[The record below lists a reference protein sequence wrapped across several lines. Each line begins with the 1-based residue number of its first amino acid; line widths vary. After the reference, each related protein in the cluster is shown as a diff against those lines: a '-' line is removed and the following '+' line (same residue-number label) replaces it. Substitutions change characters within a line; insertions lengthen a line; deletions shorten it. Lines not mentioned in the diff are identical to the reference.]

1 MPTRRHVIAG
11 AASTAAW
18 AAVAVPRATRAATP
32 RDVVVA
38 GRRIDDLVSLDPH
51 EAFEFSSGEVVTSLY
66 QKLVRPGLHVPADTE
81 GDLAERWDIAP
92 DGKRVTFHLRGDTR
106 FASGNPVTAED
117 AAFSLQRIV
126 RLDKAPASIVGQFGY
141 TRDGACPPGI
151 ATSNVRGPVARICSA
166 TPSRV

>member
-126 RLDKAPASIVGQFGY
+126 RLDKAPAYIVGQFGY
-141 TRDGACPPGI
+141 TRDGVAEHIRATGPRTLEVAIPGGQ
-151 ATSNVRGPVARICSA
+151 A
-166 TPSRV
+166 PSRV